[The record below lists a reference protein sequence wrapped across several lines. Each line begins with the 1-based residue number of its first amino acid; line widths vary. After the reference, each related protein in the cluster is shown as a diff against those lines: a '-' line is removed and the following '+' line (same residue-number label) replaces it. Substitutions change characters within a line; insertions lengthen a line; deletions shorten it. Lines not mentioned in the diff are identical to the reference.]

1 MERNGRRTRET
12 GNTVPNAR
20 ELHRGGKTFAL
31 DLRGALLVT
40 HRPLAKAVVVV
51 HGVNE
56 VRVIHHALAEFRHRL
71 EVLVARPVAVR
82 QDGEHGVSCLRHG
95 H

>member
-1 MERNGRRTRET
+1 MARRARET
-12 GNTVPNAR
+12 ENTVPNAS
-20 ELHRGGKTFAL
+20 ELHRRGNTFAR

-40 HRPLAKAVVVV
+40 FRPLAKAVVVV

-56 VRVIHHALAEFRHRL
+56 VRVIHHTLAEFRHRL
-71 EVLVARPVAVR
+71 EVLVACPIAVR
-82 QDGEHGVSCLRHG
+82 QDSEHGVSCMRRG